1 MVVGVGLPNGGDNE
15 DQSLY
20 YEACEN
26 LNETMKKKSNERKE
40 EAEEPT
46 YAVPNKGEKVIDAD
60 KVPFVLDRR
69 LIQCEGK
76 MIRFRTNWLSNLN
89 L

>member
-1 MVVGVGLPNGGDNE
+1 MGLPNGGDNE

-26 LNETMKKKSNERKE
+26 LNETMKKSNERKE

-46 YAVPNKGEKVIDAD
+46 YAVPNKGGKVIDTD
-60 KVPFVLDRR
+60 KMFIVANVY
-69 LIQCEGK
+69 CC
-76 MIRFRTNWLSNLN
+76 
-89 L
+89 